1 MKTLVCCIVFASALA
16 GCAQPGPPRH
26 PGMQAAKDGAAGSE
40 CASHMKDM
48 KDMKDMKTRHERM
61 PMHAAAGASAP
72 HDHGQAPAQGA
83 GGMMAMQGECKM
95 MPKP

>member
-48 KDMKDMKTRHERM
+48 KAGHERM

-72 HDHGQAPAQGA
+72 QDHGQTPAQGA